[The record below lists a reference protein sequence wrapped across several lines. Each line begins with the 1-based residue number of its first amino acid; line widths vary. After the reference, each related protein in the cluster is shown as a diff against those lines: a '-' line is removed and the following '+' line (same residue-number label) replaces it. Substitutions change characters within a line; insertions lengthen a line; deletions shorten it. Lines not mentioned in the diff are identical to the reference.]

1 MAVQTAT
8 NPETNEK
15 VILVDGA
22 WLPVSQTATNPDTG
36 ARAYL
41 ANGNWVVDDTAPTV
55 EPEETSLL
63 GYGLETGK
71 ALLGGAAGLL
81 ESAATGASFILPEEA
96 EQAARARIAEIG
108 GGVQEALATDEAY
121 EGTYT
126 DLVRGVGSTLPFL
139 AAGALSAPALLGRG
153 AYALGTGLGVGAG
166 AGEAAQ
172 RAVAAGATE
181 EEISKAAG
189 LGIIPGAFEMY
200 GPGRIAERFRTVLG
214 PKADE
219 VAKELSGN
227 ILRKISQ
234 AAERAPLGRVGKAA
248 IDEGVQEALSEVGQ
262 NLIQRGVYDP
272 ERGVFTDTGESFGLG
287 AGVGGLLQGLTEA
300 ILPGRQRAAARK
312 AKEEKAAEEA
322 VMADTLEGETRD
334 MFPEERAA
342 AEQTFQGPEPEQLMD
357 VEDLAGVTAE
367 DPIEVEI
374 REQAET
380 TVRDRYRDA
389 PLSPDAFDAAVE
401 AEADIIRNRATA
413 ASTPPT
419 PETDLIAD
427 LEETQQV
434 EALLDEDAYAAI
446 EAEEEA
452 AKAKSIEEDAELER
466 MLKEEDAE
474 RKAKDK
480 AETKEIE
487 ALIAAEPTPEQR
499 NVVLNSVMENDTV
512 LTLEEGARLFK
523 ETLDSQGFTNTKPS
537 RTEIQSIFG
546 AAKVR
551 REGAEG
557 VAPIEAFIKEK
568 SPKPITPTSTEFF
581 DSLNIAPSAPI
592 RKRKALQNQDIKSDE
607 VRAALTTLSNNP
619 KVSKNTR
626 ETIKTYLETGVTP
639 TPTPPPAV
647 DTTTETVTTP
657 VAPITFANTP
667 QPIAATV
674 ALPDTDEQKLV
685 KQKAIPVPTRGK
697 YEPKP
702 AMSYY
707 MQNATDSDQALRI
720 IAFEGEVDPTLETT
734 SPKDVSVQEKKR
746 ADAAAQWVKSNL
758 SPTSKAKLKEYTKFY
773 KSELARLTAKGDVFL
788 ERMNAQQALAREGDK
803 TSAEYTEA
811 ETSQNEEPSKKQV
824 EEAFN
829 EKEAESIALNTEF
842 LSDTE
847 ASALTE
853 EVLQS
858 EYSADR
864 DYLRSNAVA
873 ASMPLVSAETN
884 NKLLDGDLKGAL
896 KQLALDN
903 PNKMVRE
910 LASNLEKAIGTTRV
924 EFVDRIQNTRGDE
937 QFAGSYTASQDLIQI
952 NINAPLSSHTI
963 LHEVAHAVTSKTL
976 DNPAHP
982 FTIQLTKLF
991 NDVKGEIPGTYGSE
1005 SLKDFVA
1012 EVYTNPDFRARLA
1025 AHKPTGSKLT
1035 AWQRFTNAIKRLFG
1049 MSTTETETVADA
1061 ALDFVDL
1068 IVADSIS
1075 TRDATV
1081 VEQKLSD
1088 GDALRAAYEMMGGG
1102 TALAKLKTLKDS
1114 KDWIL
1119 GNAQELG
1126 AKSRVTMINAMTL
1139 DNIVGLIKEK
1149 LPSAADFQNLIRKQ
1163 DGMRNELMKDFGN
1176 KLRDFKEA
1184 FKDDS
1189 AAIETYN
1196 TLVGLS
1202 TIEEADP
1209 TKPAARYKNFGYSY
1223 TDTNGNVVEK
1233 ITFPTEAQRD
1243 AAVEALDKTNILAG
1257 VRKLNP
1263 TQERITAHEEA
1274 QKLYNK
1280 LSPTQKTTYRE
1291 MRDMYK
1297 KINADILAAIDVKL
1311 DKLDIEDG
1319 VKATVKDRVFRKLL
1333 TSGVIDPYFPLN
1345 RPGEFWVEYEYKDR
1359 DGQVKYGV
1367 SSHRSEGLRRVA
1379 INALNARTD
1388 VVPESVKEK
1397 PRPDM
1402 SSQGFD
1408 VPTGFLVDLLAEL
1421 KKPVTIIEKD
1431 ANGNDVEKQ
1440 VTLPQGAIDFVDNVL
1455 IKSLPEQNLIQ
1466 GHMGREGFAGYET
1479 EAIKAFEDTYPA
1491 LINSLAN
1498 LSFDVDFALVAKKI
1512 REEAAT
1518 GANADD
1524 RLVQDVM
1531 RALVGTTAET
1541 NALPGKLASY
1551 LEFVKNPNLPNWAR
1565 ILRSSSFIYTLGF
1578 NVSSAAVNMSTLPMV
1593 VGPLLAGKFGL
1604 VNATS
1609 AMSRASTMYLQSFGD
1624 VTREGITKEGK
1635 VGDIS
1640 ELGGFSYANKEG
1652 GLLGPLITKFKELGL
1667 DTRTISS
1674 ENADYENP
1682 AAPVINKIAYV
1693 SSFIFNHSERAIRQ
1707 ITAGSAYILEME
1719 KKYGKPINE
1728 LTPEQIE
1735 AHGEKAAQIAI
1746 EFMEY
1751 ANSSALLATAP
1762 RWAQSGVGSIIYQ
1775 FKRFPAQILYVQMSM
1790 LNAIQRQARGATRTP
1805 EQIEEDRALRNA
1817 FIYMNATGAALVGA
1831 KGVPFYGFVAAIANM
1846 FLGEDEDDV
1855 NTIVAK
1861 TIGEGYY
1868 YGAVAKYFGADVTD
1882 RVALTN
1888 LLIRDKGN
1896 YRPENNIQ
1904 YGLESFGGP
1913 TIGITMRVSENFYR
1927 LFFDDD
1933 PRNDTRAVEGM
1944 LPTAISNGKKAY
1956 RYATEGYETTR
1967 GDAIVGEVTVGDAI
1981 LQTMGFA
1988 PSKFR
1993 AEQDKLARDRRVTT
2007 GIGGMRKGLLDRFA
2021 FAHNNGDEAGKK
2033 QVLEDIR
2040 AFNKKHG
2047 NVAISGDTLRQSITT
2062 RARGSA
2068 IAEQLGGNVAD
2079 RRFIREL
2086 RESRRQYT
2094 DRLYED
2100 E

>member
-1 MAVQTAT
+1 MATVERLGEALKNAHAAGDEYAAKKFADAIRKLQTA
-8 NPETNEK
+8 
-15 VILVDGA
+15 
-22 WLPVSQTATNPDTG
+22 S
-36 ARAYL
+36 
-41 ANGNWVVDDTAPTV
+41 APTPA

-81 ESAATGASFILPEEA
+81 ESAATGAAFILPEEA

-108 GGVQEALATDEAY
+108 GGVQEFLAPGEAY
-121 EGTYT
+121 EDSTYL
-126 DLVRGVGSTLPFL
+126 DLMRGVGSTVPFLAAAPFGAVGL
-139 AAGALSAPALLGRG
+139 AAGAL
-153 AYALGTGLGVGAG
+153 TGITAG

-189 LGIIPGAFEMY
+189 LGTIPGALEMF
-200 GPGRIAERFRTVLG
+200 GPARIVGRFRKVLG
-214 PKADE
+214 TNADD
-219 VAKELSGN
+219 VAEELSGS
-227 ILRKISQ
+227 IVRKISQ

-248 IDEGVQEALSEVGQ
+248 IDEGIQEAIAEVGQ

-287 AGVGGLLQGLTEA
+287 AGVGGLLQGLAEA
-300 ILPGRQRAAARK
+300 IIPGRQRAAARK
-312 AKEEKAAEEA
+312 AEEAAAAEQAAVTEGEA
-322 VMADTLEGETRD
+322 VAGEEAMAAVPVDETRD

-342 AEQTFQGPEPEQLMD
+342 AEQQFQGPEPERLLD
-357 VEDLAGVTAE
+357 VEELAGVTEEA
-367 DPIEVEI
+367 PI
-374 REQAET
+374 Q
-380 TVRDRYRDA
+380 VRPA
-389 PLSPDAFDAAVE
+389 
-401 AEADIIRNRATA
+401 
-413 ASTPPT
+413 PT

-434 EALLDEDAYAAI
+434 EEMLVEDELDAMQA
-446 EAEEEA
+446 
-452 AKAKSIEEDAELER
+452 EEDAARANLDAAVDQELSAI
-466 MLKEEDAE
+466 DIAE
-474 RKAKDK
+474 REAALRDVQQRIETRRAEETQAKRGPVLEAVLAQTSTASQVNTEKAFADAL
-480 AETKEIE
+480 AEAGIADTTPTE
-487 ALIAAEPTPEQR
+487 AERQAITQKTYELAQQRPAPEVVEPEVVADGTGTAE
-499 NVVLNSVMENDTV
+499 L
-512 LTLEEGARLFK
+512 
-523 ETLDSQGFTNTKPS
+523 
-537 RTEIQSIFG
+537 
-546 AAKVR
+546 
-551 REGAEG
+551 
-557 VAPIEAFIKEK
+557 EAFIPEAGARQAQREAA
-568 SPKPITPTSTEFF
+568 PEAAPTTLVTPEFF
-581 DSLNIAPSAPI
+581 DSLGIPKSAPI
-592 RKRKALQNQDIKSDE
+592 RRRKALQGKEVSSPEVQEALQALIK
-607 VRAALTTLSNNP
+607 NP
-619 KVSKNTR
+619 KTSNQTR
-626 ETIKTYLETGVTP
+626 ANLLNYRAFGEVVTP
-639 TPTPPPAV
+639 TAKPTPTASTAAQP
-647 DTTTETVTTP
+647 T
-657 VAPITFANTP
+657 APDAPRTFANTS

-674 ALPDTDEQKLV
+674 ALPDTDEKKLV
-685 KQKAIPVPTRGK
+685 KQKNTPLPKRNK
-697 YEPKP
+697 YTPKP

-720 IAFEGEVDPTLETT
+720 IAFEGLVDPTLETT
-734 SPKDVSVQEKKR
+734 SPKDVGVLEKKR
-746 ADAAAQWVKSNL
+746 ADAAAQWVESNL
-758 SPTSKAKLKEYTKFY
+758 SPESKNKLKEYQEFY
-773 KSELARLTAKGDVFL
+773 KRELAQLTAKGDVFL
-788 ERMNAQQALAREGDK
+788 ERMNAQQALAREEGK
-803 TSAEYTEA
+803 TSDEYIEA
-811 ETSQNEEPSKKQV
+811 ENERNQEILQEQIAEEFAARNAEAYVLSVEGLPETELDGAVVELLRGTSSD
-824 EEAFN
+824 
-829 EKEAESIALNTEF
+829 SIADIDGL
-842 LSDTE
+842 
-847 ASALTE
+847 
-853 EVLQS
+853 V
-858 EYSADR
+858 

-896 KQLALDN
+896 KQLALDS
-903 PNKMVRE
+903 PNKMVRD
-910 LASNLEKAIGTTRV
+910 LASNLEKAIGTTKI
-924 EFVDRIQNTRGDE
+924 EFVDTLENTRGD
-937 QFAGSYTASQDLIQI
+937 QFAGNYTASQDLIQI

-976 DNPAHP
+976 DNPGHP

-991 NDVKGEIPGTYGSE
+991 NDVKGKIPGTYGSE

-1012 EVYTNPDFRARLA
+1012 EVYTNPDFRATLA

-1049 MSTTETETVADA
+1049 MPTTETETVADA

-1068 IVADSIS
+1068 IVAESIS
-1075 TRDATV
+1075 TRNATV

-1126 AKSRVTMINAMTL
+1126 AKSRMTMINAMTL
-1139 DNIVGLIKEK
+1139 DNIVNLIKEK
-1149 LPSAADFQNLIRKQ
+1149 LPSAADFQNFIRKQ
-1163 DGMRNELMKDFGN
+1163 DGKRNELMKNFGN

-1189 AAIETYN
+1189 AATETYN

-1202 TIEEADP
+1202 TIEEVDP

-1223 TDTNGNVVEK
+1223 TDTNGNIVEK
-1233 ITFPTEAQRD
+1233 VTFPTEAQRD
-1243 AAVEALDKTNILAG
+1243 EAIEALDKTKILAG
-1257 VRKLNP
+1257 VRKLNT
-1263 TQERITAHEEA
+1263 TQERITAYEEA
-1274 QKLYNK
+1274 QRLYNK
-1280 LSPTQKTTYRE
+1280 LSPTQKTAYRD

-1297 KINADILAAIDVKL
+1297 QINADILAAIDDKL
-1311 DKLDIEDG
+1311 DKLEIEAG

-1345 RPGEFWVEYEYKDR
+1345 RPGEFWVEYVYKDR
-1359 DGQVKYGV
+1359 DGQVRYGV
-1367 SSHRSEGLRRVA
+1367 SSHPTEGRRKVA

-1388 VVPESVKEK
+1388 IVTGSVKAK

-1402 SSQGFD
+1402 SSQGFA

-1421 KKPVTIIEKD
+1421 KKPVTIVEKD

-1440 VTLPQGAIDFVDNVL
+1440 VTLPQGAIDFVDDVL

-1479 EAIKAFEDTYPA
+1479 QAIKAFEDTYPT
-1491 LINSLAN
+1491 LVNSLAN
-1498 LSFDVDFALVAKKI
+1498 LSFDADFALVANKI
-1512 REEAAT
+1512 REEAAA

-1531 RALVGTTAET
+1531 KALIGTPAET
-1541 NALPGKLASY
+1541 NALPGKLSSY

-1565 ILRSSSFIYTLGF
+1565 RLRSSSFIYTLGF

-1624 VTREGITKEGK
+1624 VTREGITKEGEI
-1635 VGDIS
+1635 GEIS

-1652 GLLGPLITKFKELGL
+1652 GLLGPLVKKLKELGL
-1667 DTRTISS
+1667 DTRTITS

-1682 AAPVINKIAYV
+1682 TAPLLNKIAYV

-1719 KKYGKPINE
+1719 KKYGKPIDK
-1728 LTPEQIE
+1728 LTEAQIE

-1746 EFMEY
+1746 EFMDY

-1762 RWAQSGVGSIIYQ
+1762 RWAQSGIGSIIYQ
-1775 FKRFPAQILYVQMSM
+1775 FKRFPAQILYIQMDM
-1790 LNAIQRQARGATRTP
+1790 LNAIQKQARGKTRTP

-1831 KGVPFYGFVAAIANM
+1831 KGVPFYGLVAAIANM

-1861 TIGEGYY
+1861 TLGEGAF
-1868 YGAVAKYFGADVTD
+1868 YGGVAKYFGTDVTD

-1896 YRPENNIQ
+1896 YRPENTIQ

-1913 TIGITMRVSENFYR
+1913 TIGIGIR
-1927 LFFDDD
+1927 LGTNIARYFDDD
-1933 PRNDTRAVEGM
+1933 PRNDTRAIEGM

-2007 GIGGMRKGLLDRFA
+2007 GVDGMRKGLLDRFA

-2033 QVLEDIR
+2033 KVIEDIR
-2040 AFNKKHG
+2040 EFNQKHG
-2047 NVAISGDTLRQSITT
+2047 NVAISGDTLRQSIKT

-2079 RRFIREL
+2079 RRFIRAL
-2086 RESRRQYT
+2086 IESRQQYT

-2100 E
+2100 K

>member
-1 MAVQTAT
+1 MQNT
-8 NPETNEK
+8 
-15 VILVDGA
+15 
-22 WLPVSQTATNPDTG
+22 SDTG
-36 ARAYL
+36 TL
-41 ANGNWVVDDTAPTV
+41 FNNN
-55 EPEETSLL
+55 
-63 GYGLETGK
+63 ETG
-71 ALLGGAAGLL
+71 APILL
-81 ESAATGASFILPEEA
+81 ESLP
-96 EQAARARIAEIG
+96 
-108 GGVQEALATDEAY
+108 
-121 EGTYT
+121 
-126 DLVRGVGSTLPFL
+126 
-139 AAGALSAPALLGRG
+139 
-153 AYALGTGLGVGAG
+153 
-166 AGEAAQ
+166 
-172 RAVAAGATE
+172 
-181 EEISKAAG
+181 
-189 LGIIPGAFEMY
+189 
-200 GPGRIAERFRTVLG
+200 
-214 PKADE
+214 
-219 VAKELSGN
+219 
-227 ILRKISQ
+227 
-234 AAERAPLGRVGKAA
+234 
-248 IDEGVQEALSEVGQ
+248 
-262 NLIQRGVYDP
+262 
-272 ERGVFTDTGESFGLG
+272 
-287 AGVGGLLQGLTEA
+287 
-300 ILPGRQRAAARK
+300 
-312 AKEEKAAEEA
+312 
-322 VMADTLEGETRD
+322 
-334 MFPEERAA
+334 
-342 AEQTFQGPEPEQLMD
+342 
-357 VEDLAGVTAE
+357 
-367 DPIEVEI
+367 
-374 REQAET
+374 
-380 TVRDRYRDA
+380 
-389 PLSPDAFDAAVE
+389 
-401 AEADIIRNRATA
+401 
-413 ASTPPT
+413 
-419 PETDLIAD
+419 
-427 LEETQQV
+427 
-434 EALLDEDAYAAI
+434 
-446 EAEEEA
+446 
-452 AKAKSIEEDAELER
+452 
-466 MLKEEDAE
+466 
-474 RKAKDK
+474 
-480 AETKEIE
+480 
-487 ALIAAEPTPEQR
+487 
-499 NVVLNSVMENDTV
+499 
-512 LTLEEGARLFK
+512 
-523 ETLDSQGFTNTKPS
+523 
-537 RTEIQSIFG
+537 
-546 AAKVR
+546 
-551 REGAEG
+551 
-557 VAPIEAFIKEK
+557 
-568 SPKPITPTSTEFF
+568 
-581 DSLNIAPSAPI
+581 
-592 RKRKALQNQDIKSDE
+592 
-607 VRAALTTLSNNP
+607 
-619 KVSKNTR
+619 
-626 ETIKTYLETGVTP
+626 
-639 TPTPPPAV
+639 
-647 DTTTETVTTP
+647 
-657 VAPITFANTP
+657 
-667 QPIAATV
+667 
-674 ALPDTDEQKLV
+674 
-685 KQKAIPVPTRGK
+685 
-697 YEPKP
+697 
-702 AMSYY
+702 
-707 MQNATDSDQALRI
+707 DQALRA
-720 IAFEGEVDPTLETT
+720 IAFEGVEPVGLQKA
-734 SPKDVSVQEKKR
+734 SPKDVAKKEIRR
-746 ADAAAQWVKSNL
+746 AEAATTWVRNNL
-758 SPTSKAKLKEYTKFY
+758 SPEANTRLDEYKAFYERAENRGEGFVEKLTGEQD
-773 KSELARLTAKGDVFL
+773 ARDKL
-788 ERMNAQQALAREGDK
+788 E
-803 TSAEYTEA
+803 AEYVA
-811 ETSQNEEPSKKQV
+811 EDNKQ
-824 EEAFN
+824 
-829 EKEAESIALNTEF
+829 
-842 LSDTE
+842 DD
-847 ASALTE
+847 ALTQK
-853 EVLQS
+853 VLQ
-858 EYSADR
+858 EMDVYGANVDDIAGVI
-864 DYLRSNAVA
+864 DYLRSDAVA

-910 LASNLEKAIGTTRV
+910 LASNLEKAIGTTKV
-924 EFVDRIQNTRGDE
+924 EFVETLETPRGD

-952 NINAPLSSHTI
+952 DINAPLSSHTI
-963 LHEVAHAVTSKTL
+963 LHEVAHAVTAKTL
-976 DNPAHP
+976 DNPGHP

-1012 EVYTNPDFRARLA
+1012 EVYTNPDFRATLA

-1049 MSTTETETVADA
+1049 MPTTETGTVADA

-1068 IVADSIS
+1068 IVAASIS

-1102 TALAKLKTLKDS
+1102 TALAKLKTLTDS

-1119 GNAQELG
+1119 GNAQELS
-1126 AKSRVTMINAMTL
+1126 AKSRMTMLNAMTL
-1139 DNIVGLIKEK
+1139 DNIIGLIKEK
-1149 LPSAADFQNLIRKQ
+1149 LPSAADFQNLIREQ
-1163 DGMRNELMKDFGN
+1163 DGKRNELMKNFGN

-1189 AAIETYN
+1189 VAIETYN

-1202 TIEEADP
+1202 TIEEVDP

-1223 TDTNGNVVEK
+1223 TDTNGNVIERV
-1233 ITFPTEAQRD
+1233 TFSTEAQRD
-1243 AAVEALDKTNILAG
+1243 EAVEALDKTKILAG
-1257 VRKLNP
+1257 VRKLNT
-1263 TQERITAHEEA
+1263 TQERITAYEEA
-1274 QKLYNK
+1274 QRLYNK
-1280 LSPTQKTTYRE
+1280 LSPTQKTAYRE

-1297 KINADILAAIDVKL
+1297 QINADILAAIDDKL
-1311 DKLDIEDG
+1311 DKLDIEAG

-1333 TSGVIDPYFPLN
+1333 TSGVIDPFFPLN
-1345 RPGEFWVEYEYKDR
+1345 RSGEFWVEYEYKDR

-1367 SSHRSEGLRRVA
+1367 SSHPSKGLREVA

-1388 VVPESVKEK
+1388 IVTGSVKAK

-1421 KKPVTIIEKD
+1421 KKPVTLVEKD

-1440 VTLPQGAIDFVDNVL
+1440 VTLPQGAIDFVDDVL

-1479 EAIKAFEDTYPA
+1479 QAIKAFEDTYPR

-1498 LSFDVDFALVAKKI
+1498 LSFDADFALVAKQI
-1512 REEAAT
+1512 REEAAA

-1524 RLVQDVM
+1524 RLVQDAM
-1531 RALVGTTAET
+1531 KALVGTSAET
-1541 NALPGKLASY
+1541 NALPGKLPSY

-1565 ILRSSSFIYTLGF
+1565 RLRSSSFIYTLGF

-1624 VTREGITKEGK
+1624 VTREGITKEGE

-1652 GLLGPLITKFKELGL
+1652 GLLGPLVAKFKELGL

-1682 AAPVINKIAYV
+1682 AAPLLNKIAYV

-1728 LTPEQIE
+1728 LTETQIE

-1775 FKRFPAQILYVQMSM
+1775 FKRFPAQILYIQMSM

-1868 YGAVAKYFGADVTD
+1868 YGAVAKYFGTDVTD
-1882 RVALTN
+1882 RIALTN

-1896 YRPENNIQ
+1896 YRPENTTEYVI
-1904 YGLESFGGP
+1904 ESFGGP
-1913 TIGITMRVSENFYR
+1913 TVGITMRVSEGAYR
-1927 LFFDDD
+1927 RFFDDD
-1933 PRNDTRAVEGM
+1933 PRNDTRAVESM

-2021 FAHNNGDEAGKK
+2021 FAHNNGDEAGKE
-2033 QVLEDIR
+2033 QVIEEIR
-2040 AFNKKHG
+2040 EFNQKHG
-2047 NVAISGDTLRQSITT
+2047 NVAISGDNIRQSIKT

-2079 RRFIREL
+2079 RRFIRAL
-2086 RESRRQYT
+2086 RESRQQYR
-2094 DRLYED
+2094 DRLYEED
-2100 E
+2100 

>member
-1 MAVQTAT
+1 
-8 NPETNEK
+8 
-15 VILVDGA
+15 
-22 WLPVSQTATNPDTG
+22 
-36 ARAYL
+36 
-41 ANGNWVVDDTAPTV
+41 
-55 EPEETSLL
+55 
-63 GYGLETGK
+63 
-71 ALLGGAAGLL
+71 
-81 ESAATGASFILPEEA
+81 
-96 EQAARARIAEIG
+96 
-108 GGVQEALATDEAY
+108 
-121 EGTYT
+121 
-126 DLVRGVGSTLPFL
+126 
-139 AAGALSAPALLGRG
+139 
-153 AYALGTGLGVGAG
+153 
-166 AGEAAQ
+166 
-172 RAVAAGATE
+172 
-181 EEISKAAG
+181 
-189 LGIIPGAFEMY
+189 
-200 GPGRIAERFRTVLG
+200 
-214 PKADE
+214 
-219 VAKELSGN
+219 
-227 ILRKISQ
+227 
-234 AAERAPLGRVGKAA
+234 
-248 IDEGVQEALSEVGQ
+248 
-262 NLIQRGVYDP
+262 
-272 ERGVFTDTGESFGLG
+272 
-287 AGVGGLLQGLTEA
+287 
-300 ILPGRQRAAARK
+300 
-312 AKEEKAAEEA
+312 
-322 VMADTLEGETRD
+322 
-334 MFPEERAA
+334 
-342 AEQTFQGPEPEQLMD
+342 
-357 VEDLAGVTAE
+357 
-367 DPIEVEI
+367 
-374 REQAET
+374 
-380 TVRDRYRDA
+380 
-389 PLSPDAFDAAVE
+389 
-401 AEADIIRNRATA
+401 
-413 ASTPPT
+413 
-419 PETDLIAD
+419 
-427 LEETQQV
+427 
-434 EALLDEDAYAAI
+434 
-446 EAEEEA
+446 
-452 AKAKSIEEDAELER
+452 
-466 MLKEEDAE
+466 
-474 RKAKDK
+474 
-480 AETKEIE
+480 
-487 ALIAAEPTPEQR
+487 
-499 NVVLNSVMENDTV
+499 
-512 LTLEEGARLFK
+512 
-523 ETLDSQGFTNTKPS
+523 
-537 RTEIQSIFG
+537 
-546 AAKVR
+546 
-551 REGAEG
+551 
-557 VAPIEAFIKEK
+557 
-568 SPKPITPTSTEFF
+568 
-581 DSLNIAPSAPI
+581 
-592 RKRKALQNQDIKSDE
+592 
-607 VRAALTTLSNNP
+607 
-619 KVSKNTR
+619 
-626 ETIKTYLETGVTP
+626 
-639 TPTPPPAV
+639 
-647 DTTTETVTTP
+647 
-657 VAPITFANTP
+657 
-667 QPIAATV
+667 
-674 ALPDTDEQKLV
+674 
-685 KQKAIPVPTRGK
+685 
-697 YEPKP
+697 
-702 AMSYY
+702 
-707 MQNATDSDQALRI
+707 
-720 IAFEGEVDPTLETT
+720 
-734 SPKDVSVQEKKR
+734 
-746 ADAAAQWVKSNL
+746 
-758 SPTSKAKLKEYTKFY
+758 
-773 KSELARLTAKGDVFL
+773 
-788 ERMNAQQALAREGDK
+788 
-803 TSAEYTEA
+803 
-811 ETSQNEEPSKKQV
+811 
-824 EEAFN
+824 
-829 EKEAESIALNTEF
+829 
-842 LSDTE
+842 
-847 ASALTE
+847 
-853 EVLQS
+853 
-858 EYSADR
+858 
-864 DYLRSNAVA
+864 VA

-910 LASNLEKAIGTTRV
+910 LASNLEKAIGTTKV
-924 EFVDRIQNTRGDE
+924 EFVETLETPRGD

-952 NINAPLSSHTI
+952 DINAPLSSHTI
-963 LHEVAHAVTSKTL
+963 LHEVAHAVTAKTL
-976 DNPAHP
+976 DNPGHP

-1012 EVYTNPDFRARLA
+1012 EVYTNPDFRAILA

-1049 MSTTETETVADA
+1049 MPTTETGTVADA

-1068 IVADSIS
+1068 IVAESIS

-1102 TALAKLKTLKDS
+1102 TALAKRKTLTDS

-1119 GNAQELG
+1119 GNAQELS
-1126 AKSRVTMINAMTL
+1126 AKSRMTMLNAMTL
-1139 DNIVGLIKEK
+1139 DNIIGLIKEK
-1149 LPSAADFQNLIRKQ
+1149 LPSAADFQNLIREQ
-1163 DGMRNELMKDFGN
+1163 DGKRNELMKNFGN

-1189 AAIETYN
+1189 VAIETYN

-1202 TIEEADP
+1202 TIEEVDP

-1223 TDTNGNVVEK
+1223 TDTNGNVIERV
-1233 ITFPTEAQRD
+1233 TFSTEAQRD
-1243 AAVEALDKTNILAG
+1243 EAVEALDKTKILAG
-1257 VRKLNP
+1257 VRKLNT
-1263 TQERITAHEEA
+1263 TQERITAYEEA
-1274 QKLYNK
+1274 QRLYNK
-1280 LSPTQKTTYRE
+1280 LSPTQKTAYRD

-1297 KINADILAAIDVKL
+1297 QINADILAAIDDKL
-1311 DKLDIEDG
+1311 DKLDIEAG

-1345 RPGEFWVEYEYKDR
+1345 RSGEFWVEYEYKDR

-1367 SSHRSEGLRRVA
+1367 SSHPSKGLREVA

-1388 VVPESVKEK
+1388 IVTGSVKAK

-1402 SSQGFD
+1402 SSQGFN

-1421 KKPVTIIEKD
+1421 KKPVTLVEKD

-1440 VTLPQGAIDFVDNVL
+1440 VTLPQGAIDFVDDVL

-1479 EAIKAFEDTYPA
+1479 QAIKAFEDTYPR

-1498 LSFDVDFALVAKKI
+1498 LSFDADFALVAKQI
-1512 REEAAT
+1512 REEAAA

-1524 RLVQDVM
+1524 RLVQDAM
-1531 RALVGTTAET
+1531 KALVGTSAET
-1541 NALPGKLASY
+1541 NALPGKLSSY

-1624 VTREGITKEGK
+1624 VTREGITKEGEI
-1635 VGDIS
+1635 GDIS

-1652 GLLGPLITKFKELGL
+1652 GMLGPLVAKLKELGL

-1719 KKYGKPINE
+1719 KKYGKPIAK

-1775 FKRFPAQILYVQMSM
+1775 FKRFPAQILYIQMSM

-1868 YGAVAKYFGADVTD
+1868 YGAVAKYFGTDVTD
-1882 RVALTN
+1882 RIALTN

-1896 YRPENNIQ
+1896 YRPENTTEYVI
-1904 YGLESFGGP
+1904 ESFGGP
-1913 TIGITMRVSENFYR
+1913 TVGITMRVSEGAYR
-1927 LFFDDD
+1927 RFFDDD
-1933 PRNDTRAVEGM
+1933 PRNDTRAVESM

-2021 FAHNNGDEAGKK
+2021 FAHNNGDEAGKE
-2033 QVLEDIR
+2033 QVIEDIR
-2040 AFNKKHG
+2040 EFNQKHG
-2047 NVAISGDTLRQSITT
+2047 NVAISGDNIRQSIKT

-2079 RRFIREL
+2079 RRFIRAL
-2086 RESRRQYT
+2086 RESRQQYR
-2094 DRLYED
+2094 DRLYEED
-2100 E
+2100 

>member
-1 MAVQTAT
+1 MPVVKAPDGRLVRFPDDMPREEIKGIISAKFPDAYPTA
-8 NPETNEK
+8 
-15 VILVDGA
+15 A
-22 WLPVSQTATNPDTG
+22 
-36 ARAYL
+36 
-41 ANGNWVVDDTAPTV
+41 

-81 ESAATGASFILPEEA
+81 ESAATGASFVLPEEA

-108 GGVQEALATDEAY
+108 GGVQDFLATDEAY

-126 DLVRGVGSTLPFL
+126 DLIKGVGSTLPFL
-139 AAGALSAPALLGRG
+139 AAAPFGAVGLAAGAL
-153 AYALGTGLGVGAG
+153 TGITAG

-172 RAVAAGATE
+172 RATAAGATE

-189 LGIIPGAFEMY
+189 LGTIPGAFEIF
-200 GPGRIAERFRTVLG
+200 GPARIVGRFRKVLG
-214 PKADE
+214 KNADE
-219 VAKELSGN
+219 VAEELSGN
-227 ILRKISQ
+227 IIRKISQ
-234 AAERAPLGRVGKAA
+234 ATERAPLGRVGKAA
-248 IDEGVQEALSEVGQ
+248 IDEGIQEAISEVGQ

-272 ERGVFTDTGESFGLG
+272 ERGVFTDTGESFGMG
-287 AGVGGLLQGLTEA
+287 AGVGGLLQGIAEA
-300 ILPGRQRAAARK
+300 LLPGQQRRAARK
-312 AKEEKAAEEA
+312 AQEAVTAEEA
-322 VMADTLEGETRD
+322 AAAETAMAEVPVDETRD
-334 MFPEERAA
+334 MFPDVPER
-342 AEQTFQGPEPEQLMD
+342 EGPEPERLLD
-357 VEDLAGVTAE
+357 VEELAGVTKE
-367 DPIEVEI
+367 DPIQVEA
-374 REQAET
+374 EAAVQA
-380 TVRDRYRDA
+380 RYSEA
-389 PLSPDAFDAAVE
+389 PLSPDAFAAAVANE
-401 AEADIIRNRATA
+401 VDIIRSRE
-413 ASTPPT
+413 TPSEPT
-419 PETDLIAD
+419 PETDLIEDAEETAQIEALVDEDEYAD
-427 LEETQQV
+427 IQAEEDAAKASLDAAVTQELDAIEVDEREKALRDVQQRIETRRAEETQAKRGPVLEAVLAQTDTASQV
-434 EALLDEDAYAAI
+434 NTERAFSNALAEAGIADTTPT
-446 EAEEEA
+446 EAERQA
-452 AKAKSIEEDAELER
+452 ITQKTYELTQQRPEPEVVEPEVIADGTSVSE
-466 MLKEEDAE
+466 L
-474 RKAKDK
+474 
-480 AETKEIE
+480 E
-487 ALIAAEPTPEQR
+487 ALIPEAEATTTTEAAPT
-499 NVVLNSVMENDTV
+499 
-512 LTLEEGARLFK
+512 
-523 ETLDSQGFTNTKPS
+523 
-537 RTEIQSIFG
+537 
-546 AAKVR
+546 
-551 REGAEG
+551 
-557 VAPIEAFIKEK
+557 
-568 SPKPITPTSTEFF
+568 TPVTPEFF
-581 DSLNIAPSAPI
+581 DQLGIPKSAPI
-592 RKRKALQNQDIKSDE
+592 RRRKGLQGKEVSSPEVQEALQALIK
-607 VRAALTTLSNNP
+607 NP
-619 KVSKNTR
+619 KTSYRTR
-626 ETIKTYLETGVTP
+626 ANLLNYRAFGEVVPP
-639 TPTPPPAV
+639 TAKPTTARYRTAAQPPA
-647 DTTTETVTTP
+647 P
-657 VAPITFANTP
+657 
-667 QPIAATV
+667 TV
-674 ALPDTDEQKLV
+674 ALPITDEEKLANR
-685 KQKAIPVPTRGK
+685 KGKALPTRGVF
-697 YEPKP
+697 KP
-702 AMSYY
+702 ESAISYY
-707 MQNATDSDQALRI
+707 MQNTSDTGTLFDNNETGAPILLESLPDQALRA
-720 IAFEGEVDPTLETT
+720 IAFEGVEPVGLQKA
-734 SPKDVSVQEKKR
+734 SPKDVAKKEIRR
-746 ADAAAQWVKSNL
+746 AEAATTWVRNNL
-758 SPTSKAKLKEYTKFY
+758 SPEANTRLDEYKAFYERAENRGEGFVEKLTGEQD
-773 KSELARLTAKGDVFL
+773 ARDKL
-788 ERMNAQQALAREGDK
+788 E
-803 TSAEYTEA
+803 AEYVA
-811 ETSQNEEPSKKQV
+811 EDNKQ
-824 EEAFN
+824 
-829 EKEAESIALNTEF
+829 
-842 LSDTE
+842 DD
-847 ASALTE
+847 ALTQK
-853 EVLQS
+853 VLQ
-858 EYSADR
+858 EMDVYGANVDDIAGVI
-864 DYLRSNAVA
+864 DYLRSDAVA

-910 LASNLEKAIGTTRV
+910 LASNLEKAIGTTKV
-924 EFVDRIQNTRGDE
+924 EFVETLETPRGD

-952 NINAPLSSHTI
+952 DINAPLSSHTI
-963 LHEVAHAVTSKTL
+963 LHEVAHAVTAKTL
-976 DNPAHP
+976 DNPGHP

-1012 EVYTNPDFRARLA
+1012 EVYTNPDFRAILA

-1049 MSTTETETVADA
+1049 MPTTETETVADA
-1061 ALDFVDL
+1061 ALDFINL
-1068 IVADSIS
+1068 IVAASIS

-1119 GNAQELG
+1119 GNAQELS
-1126 AKSRVTMINAMTL
+1126 AKSRMTMLNAMTL

-1163 DGMRNELMKDFGN
+1163 DGKRNELMKNFGN

-1189 AAIETYN
+1189 VAIETYN

-1202 TIEEADP
+1202 TIEEVDP

-1223 TDTNGNVVEK
+1223 TDTNGNVIERV
-1233 ITFPTEAQRD
+1233 TFSTEAQRD
-1243 AAVEALDKTNILAG
+1243 EAVEALDKTKILAG
-1257 VRKLNP
+1257 VRKLNT
-1263 TQERITAHEEA
+1263 TQERITAYEEA
-1274 QKLYNK
+1274 QRLYNK
-1280 LSPTQKTTYRE
+1280 LSPTQKTAYRE

-1297 KINADILAAIDVKL
+1297 QINADILAAIDDKL
-1311 DKLDIEDG
+1311 DKLDIEAG

-1333 TSGVIDPYFPLN
+1333 TSGVIDPFFPLN
-1345 RPGEFWVEYEYKDR
+1345 RSGEFWVEYEYKDR

-1367 SSHRSEGLRRVA
+1367 SSHPSKGLREVA

-1388 VVPESVKEK
+1388 IVTGSVKAK

-1421 KKPVTIIEKD
+1421 KKPVTLVEKD

-1440 VTLPQGAIDFVDNVL
+1440 VTLPQGAIDFVDDVL

-1479 EAIKAFEDTYPA
+1479 QAIKAFEDTYPR

-1498 LSFDVDFALVAKKI
+1498 LSFDADFALVAKQI
-1512 REEAAT
+1512 REEAAA

-1524 RLVQDVM
+1524 RLVQDAM
-1531 RALVGTTAET
+1531 KALVGTSAET
-1541 NALPGKLASY
+1541 NALPGKLSSY

-1624 VTREGITKEGK
+1624 VTREGITKEGEI
-1635 VGDIS
+1635 GDIS

-1652 GLLGPLITKFKELGL
+1652 GMLGPLVAKLKELGL

-1719 KKYGKPINE
+1719 KKYGKPIAK

-1775 FKRFPAQILYVQMSM
+1775 FKRFPAQILYIQMSM

-1868 YGAVAKYFGADVTD
+1868 YGAVAKYFGTDVTD
-1882 RVALTN
+1882 RIALTN

-1896 YRPENNIQ
+1896 YRPENTTEYVI
-1904 YGLESFGGP
+1904 ESFGGP
-1913 TIGITMRVSENFYR
+1913 TVGITMRVSEGAYR
-1927 LFFDDD
+1927 RFFDDD
-1933 PRNDTRAVEGM
+1933 PRNDTRAVESM

-2021 FAHNNGDEAGKK
+2021 FAHNNGDEAGKE
-2033 QVLEDIR
+2033 QVIEDIR
-2040 AFNKKHG
+2040 EFNQKHG
-2047 NVAISGDTLRQSITT
+2047 NVAISGDNIRQSIKT

-2079 RRFIREL
+2079 RRFIRAL
-2086 RESRRQYT
+2086 RESRQQYR
-2094 DRLYED
+2094 DRLYEED
-2100 E
+2100 

>member
-1 MAVQTAT
+1 MPVVKAPDGRLVRFPDDMPREEIKGIISAKFPDAYPTA
-8 NPETNEK
+8 
-15 VILVDGA
+15 A
-22 WLPVSQTATNPDTG
+22 
-36 ARAYL
+36 
-41 ANGNWVVDDTAPTV
+41 

-81 ESAATGASFILPEEA
+81 ESAATGASFVLPEEA

-108 GGVQEALATDEAY
+108 GGVQDFLATDEAY

-126 DLVRGVGSTLPFL
+126 DLIKGVGSTLPFL
-139 AAGALSAPALLGRG
+139 AAAPFGAVGLAAGAL
-153 AYALGTGLGVGAG
+153 TGITAG

-172 RAVAAGATE
+172 RATAAGATE

-189 LGIIPGAFEMY
+189 LGTIPGAFEIF
-200 GPGRIAERFRTVLG
+200 GPARIVGRFRKVLG
-214 PKADE
+214 KNADE
-219 VAKELSGN
+219 VAEELSGN
-227 ILRKISQ
+227 IIRKISQ
-234 AAERAPLGRVGKAA
+234 ATERAPLGRVGKAA
-248 IDEGVQEALSEVGQ
+248 IDEGIQEAISEVGQ

-272 ERGVFTDTGESFGLG
+272 ERGVFTDTGESFGMG
-287 AGVGGLLQGLTEA
+287 AGVGGLLQGIAEA
-300 ILPGRQRAAARK
+300 LLPGQQRRAARK
-312 AKEEKAAEEA
+312 AQEAVTAEEA
-322 VMADTLEGETRD
+322 AAAETAMAEVPVDETRD
-334 MFPEERAA
+334 MFPDVPER
-342 AEQTFQGPEPEQLMD
+342 EGPEPERLLD
-357 VEDLAGVTAE
+357 VEELAGVTEE
-367 DPIEVEI
+367 DPIQVEA
-374 REQAET
+374 EAAVQA
-380 TVRDRYRDA
+380 RYSEA
-389 PLSPDAFDAAVE
+389 PLSPDAFAAAVANE
-401 AEADIIRNRATA
+401 VDIIRSRE
-413 ASTPPT
+413 TPSEPT
-419 PETDLIAD
+419 PETDLIEDAEETAQIEALVDEDEYAD
-427 LEETQQV
+427 IQAEEDAAKASLDAAVTQELGAIEVDEREKALRDVQQRIETRRAEETQAKRGPVLEAVLAQTDTASQV
-434 EALLDEDAYAAI
+434 NTERAFSNALAEAGIADTTPT
-446 EAEEEA
+446 EAERQA
-452 AKAKSIEEDAELER
+452 ITQKTYELTQQRPEPEVVEPEVIADGTSVSE
-466 MLKEEDAE
+466 L
-474 RKAKDK
+474 
-480 AETKEIE
+480 E
-487 ALIAAEPTPEQR
+487 ALIPEAEATTTTEAAPT
-499 NVVLNSVMENDTV
+499 
-512 LTLEEGARLFK
+512 
-523 ETLDSQGFTNTKPS
+523 
-537 RTEIQSIFG
+537 
-546 AAKVR
+546 
-551 REGAEG
+551 
-557 VAPIEAFIKEK
+557 
-568 SPKPITPTSTEFF
+568 TPVTPEFF
-581 DSLNIAPSAPI
+581 DQLGIPKSAPI
-592 RKRKALQNQDIKSDE
+592 RRRKGLQGKEVSSPEVQEALQALIK
-607 VRAALTTLSNNP
+607 NP
-619 KVSKNTR
+619 KTSYRTR
-626 ETIKTYLETGVTP
+626 ANLLNYRAFGEVVPP
-639 TPTPPPAV
+639 TAKPTTARTTARTAAQPPA
-647 DTTTETVTTP
+647 P
-657 VAPITFANTP
+657 
-667 QPIAATV
+667 TV
-674 ALPDTDEQKLV
+674 ALPITDEEKLANR
-685 KQKAIPVPTRGK
+685 KGKALPTRGVF
-697 YEPKP
+697 KP
-702 AMSYY
+702 ESAISYY
-707 MQNATDSDQALRI
+707 MQNTSDTGTLFDNNETGAPILLESLPDQALRA
-720 IAFEGEVDPTLETT
+720 IAFEGVEPVGLQKA
-734 SPKDVSVQEKKR
+734 SPKDVAKKEIRR
-746 ADAAAQWVKSNL
+746 AEAATTWVRNNL
-758 SPTSKAKLKEYTKFY
+758 SPEANTRLDEYKAFYERAENRGEGFVEKLTGEQD
-773 KSELARLTAKGDVFL
+773 ARDKL
-788 ERMNAQQALAREGDK
+788 E
-803 TSAEYTEA
+803 AEYVA
-811 ETSQNEEPSKKQV
+811 EDNKQ
-824 EEAFN
+824 
-829 EKEAESIALNTEF
+829 
-842 LSDTE
+842 DD
-847 ASALTE
+847 ALTQK
-853 EVLQS
+853 VLQ
-858 EYSADR
+858 EMDVYGANVDDIAGVI
-864 DYLRSNAVA
+864 DYLRSDAVA

-910 LASNLEKAIGTTRV
+910 LASNLEKAIGTTKV
-924 EFVDRIQNTRGDE
+924 EFVETLETPRGD

-952 NINAPLSSHTI
+952 DINAPLSSHTI
-963 LHEVAHAVTSKTL
+963 LHEVAHAVTAKTL
-976 DNPAHP
+976 DNPGHP

-1012 EVYTNPDFRARLA
+1012 EVYTNPDFRATLA

-1049 MSTTETETVADA
+1049 MPTTETETVADA
-1061 ALDFVDL
+1061 ALDFINL
-1068 IVADSIS
+1068 IVAASIS

-1119 GNAQELG
+1119 GNAQELS
-1126 AKSRVTMINAMTL
+1126 AKSRMTMLNAMTL

-1163 DGMRNELMKDFGN
+1163 DGKRNELMKNFGN

-1189 AAIETYN
+1189 VAIETYN

-1202 TIEEADP
+1202 TIEEVDP

-1223 TDTNGNVVEK
+1223 TDTNGNVIERV
-1233 ITFPTEAQRD
+1233 TFSTEAQRD
-1243 AAVEALDKTNILAG
+1243 EAVEALDKTKILAG
-1257 VRKLNP
+1257 VRKLNT
-1263 TQERITAHEEA
+1263 TQERITAYEEA
-1274 QKLYNK
+1274 QRLYNK
-1280 LSPTQKTTYRE
+1280 LSPTQKTAYRE

-1297 KINADILAAIDVKL
+1297 QINADILAAIDDKL
-1311 DKLDIEDG
+1311 DKLDIEAG

-1333 TSGVIDPYFPLN
+1333 TSGVIDPFFPLN
-1345 RPGEFWVEYEYKDR
+1345 RSGEFWVEYEYKDR

-1367 SSHRSEGLRRVA
+1367 SSHPSKGLREVA

-1388 VVPESVKEK
+1388 IVTGSVKAK

-1421 KKPVTIIEKD
+1421 KKPVTLVEKD

-1440 VTLPQGAIDFVDNVL
+1440 VTLPQGAIDFVDDVL

-1479 EAIKAFEDTYPA
+1479 QAIKAFEDTYPR

-1498 LSFDVDFALVAKKI
+1498 LSFDADFALVAKQI
-1512 REEAAT
+1512 REEAAA

-1524 RLVQDVM
+1524 RLVQDAM
-1531 RALVGTTAET
+1531 KALVGTSAET
-1541 NALPGKLASY
+1541 NALPGKLSSY

-1624 VTREGITKEGK
+1624 VTREGITKEGEI
-1635 VGDIS
+1635 GDIS

-1652 GLLGPLITKFKELGL
+1652 GMLGPLVAKLKELGL

-1719 KKYGKPINE
+1719 KKYGKPIAK

-1775 FKRFPAQILYVQMSM
+1775 FKRFPAQILYIQMSM

-1868 YGAVAKYFGADVTD
+1868 YGAVAKYFGTDVTD
-1882 RVALTN
+1882 RIALTN

-1896 YRPENNIQ
+1896 YRPENTTEYVI
-1904 YGLESFGGP
+1904 ESFGGP
-1913 TIGITMRVSENFYR
+1913 TVGITMRVSEGAYR
-1927 LFFDDD
+1927 RFFDDD
-1933 PRNDTRAVEGM
+1933 PRNDTRAVESM

-2021 FAHNNGDEAGKK
+2021 FAHNNGDEAGKE
-2033 QVLEDIR
+2033 QVIEDIR
-2040 AFNKKHG
+2040 EFNQKHG
-2047 NVAISGDTLRQSITT
+2047 NVAISGDNIRQSIKT

-2079 RRFIREL
+2079 RRFIRAL
-2086 RESRRQYT
+2086 RESRQQYR
-2094 DRLYED
+2094 DRLYEED
-2100 E
+2100 

>member
-1 MAVQTAT
+1 MPVVKAPDGRLVRFPDDMPREEIKGIISAKFPDAYPTA
-8 NPETNEK
+8 
-15 VILVDGA
+15 A
-22 WLPVSQTATNPDTG
+22 
-36 ARAYL
+36 
-41 ANGNWVVDDTAPTV
+41 

-81 ESAATGASFILPEEA
+81 ESAATGASFVLPEEA

-108 GGVQEALATDEAY
+108 GGVQDFLATDEAY

-126 DLVRGVGSTLPFL
+126 DLIKGVGSTLPFL
-139 AAGALSAPALLGRG
+139 AAAPFGAVGLAAGAL
-153 AYALGTGLGVGAG
+153 TGITAG

-172 RAVAAGATE
+172 RATAAGATE

-189 LGIIPGAFEMY
+189 LGTIPGAFEIF
-200 GPGRIAERFRTVLG
+200 GPARIVGRFRKVLG
-214 PKADE
+214 KNADE
-219 VAKELSGN
+219 VAEELSGN
-227 ILRKISQ
+227 IIRKISQ
-234 AAERAPLGRVGKAA
+234 ATERAPLGRVGKAA
-248 IDEGVQEALSEVGQ
+248 IDEGIQEAISEVGQ

-272 ERGVFTDTGESFGLG
+272 ERGVFTDTGESFGMG
-287 AGVGGLLQGLTEA
+287 AGVGGLLQGIAEA
-300 ILPGRQRAAARK
+300 LLPGQQRRAARK
-312 AKEEKAAEEA
+312 AQEAVTAEEA
-322 VMADTLEGETRD
+322 AAAETAMAEVPVDETRD
-334 MFPEERAA
+334 MFPDVPER
-342 AEQTFQGPEPEQLMD
+342 EGPEPERLLD
-357 VEDLAGVTAE
+357 VEELAGVTKE
-367 DPIEVEI
+367 DPIQVEA
-374 REQAET
+374 EAAVQA
-380 TVRDRYRDA
+380 RYSEA
-389 PLSPDAFDAAVE
+389 PLSPDAFAAAVANE
-401 AEADIIRNRATA
+401 VDIIRSRE
-413 ASTPPT
+413 TPSEPT
-419 PETDLIAD
+419 PETDLIEDAEETAQIEALVDEDEYAD
-427 LEETQQV
+427 IQAEEDAAKASLDAAVTQELGAIEVDEREKALRDVQQRIETRRAEETQAKRGPVLEAVLAQTDTASQV
-434 EALLDEDAYAAI
+434 NTERAFSNALAEAGIADTTPT
-446 EAEEEA
+446 EAERQA
-452 AKAKSIEEDAELER
+452 ITQKTYELTQQRPEPEVVEPEVIADGTSVSE
-466 MLKEEDAE
+466 L
-474 RKAKDK
+474 
-480 AETKEIE
+480 E
-487 ALIAAEPTPEQR
+487 ALIPEAEATTTTEAAPT
-499 NVVLNSVMENDTV
+499 
-512 LTLEEGARLFK
+512 
-523 ETLDSQGFTNTKPS
+523 
-537 RTEIQSIFG
+537 
-546 AAKVR
+546 
-551 REGAEG
+551 
-557 VAPIEAFIKEK
+557 
-568 SPKPITPTSTEFF
+568 TPVTPEFF
-581 DSLNIAPSAPI
+581 DQLGIPKSAPI
-592 RKRKALQNQDIKSDE
+592 RRRKGLQGKEVSSPEVQEALQALIK
-607 VRAALTTLSNNP
+607 NP
-619 KVSKNTR
+619 KTSYRTR
-626 ETIKTYLETGVTP
+626 ANLLNYRAFGEVVPP
-639 TPTPPPAV
+639 TAEPAPDASTAAPTAAQPPA
-647 DTTTETVTTP
+647 P
-657 VAPITFANTP
+657 
-667 QPIAATV
+667 TV
-674 ALPDTDEQKLV
+674 ALPITDEEKLANR
-685 KQKAIPVPTRGK
+685 KGKALPTRGVF
-697 YEPKP
+697 KP
-702 AMSYY
+702 ESAISYY
-707 MQNATDSDQALRI
+707 MQNTSDTGTLFDNNETGAPILLESLPDQALRA
-720 IAFEGEVDPTLETT
+720 IAFEGVEPVGLQKA
-734 SPKDVSVQEKKR
+734 SPKDVAKKEIRR
-746 ADAAAQWVKSNL
+746 AEAATTWVRNNL
-758 SPTSKAKLKEYTKFY
+758 SPEANTRLDEYKAFYERAENRGEGFVEKLTGEQD
-773 KSELARLTAKGDVFL
+773 ARDKL
-788 ERMNAQQALAREGDK
+788 E
-803 TSAEYTEA
+803 AEYVA
-811 ETSQNEEPSKKQV
+811 EDNKQ
-824 EEAFN
+824 
-829 EKEAESIALNTEF
+829 
-842 LSDTE
+842 DD
-847 ASALTE
+847 ALTQK
-853 EVLQS
+853 VLQ
-858 EYSADR
+858 EMDVYGANVDDIAGVI
-864 DYLRSNAVA
+864 DYLRSDAVA

-910 LASNLEKAIGTTRV
+910 LASNLEKAIGTTKV
-924 EFVDRIQNTRGDE
+924 EFVETLETPRGD

-952 NINAPLSSHTI
+952 DINAPLSSHTI
-963 LHEVAHAVTSKTL
+963 LHEVAHAVTAKTL
-976 DNPAHP
+976 DNPGHP

-1012 EVYTNPDFRARLA
+1012 EVYTNPDFRATLA

-1049 MSTTETETVADA
+1049 MPTTETETVADA
-1061 ALDFVDL
+1061 ALDFINL
-1068 IVADSIS
+1068 IVAASIS

-1102 TALAKLKTLKDS
+1102 TALAKLKTLTDS

-1119 GNAQELG
+1119 GNAQELS
-1126 AKSRVTMINAMTL
+1126 AKSRMTMLNAMTL
-1139 DNIVGLIKEK
+1139 DNIIGLIKEK

-1163 DGMRNELMKDFGN
+1163 DGKRNELMKNFGN

-1189 AAIETYN
+1189 VAIETYN

-1202 TIEEADP
+1202 TIEEVDP

-1223 TDTNGNVVEK
+1223 TDTNGNVIERV
-1233 ITFPTEAQRD
+1233 TFSTEAQRD
-1243 AAVEALDKTNILAG
+1243 EAVEALDKTKILAG
-1257 VRKLNP
+1257 VRKLNT
-1263 TQERITAHEEA
+1263 TQERITAYEEA
-1274 QKLYNK
+1274 QRLYNK
-1280 LSPTQKTTYRE
+1280 LSPTQKTAYRE

-1297 KINADILAAIDVKL
+1297 QINADILAAIDDKL
-1311 DKLDIEDG
+1311 DKLDIEAG

-1345 RPGEFWVEYEYKDR
+1345 RSGEFWVEYEYKDR

-1367 SSHRSEGLRRVA
+1367 SSHPSKGLREVA

-1388 VVPESVKEK
+1388 IVTGSVKAK

-1421 KKPVTIIEKD
+1421 KKPVTLVEKD

-1440 VTLPQGAIDFVDNVL
+1440 VTLPQGAIDFVDDVL

-1479 EAIKAFEDTYPA
+1479 QAIKAFEDTYPR

-1498 LSFDVDFALVAKKI
+1498 LSFDADFALVAKQI
-1512 REEAAT
+1512 REEAAA

-1524 RLVQDVM
+1524 RLVQDAM
-1531 RALVGTTAET
+1531 KALVGTSAET
-1541 NALPGKLASY
+1541 NALPGKLSSY

-1624 VTREGITKEGK
+1624 VTREGITKEGEI
-1635 VGDIS
+1635 GDIS

-1652 GLLGPLITKFKELGL
+1652 GMLGPLVAKLKELGL

-1719 KKYGKPINE
+1719 KKYGKPIAK

-1775 FKRFPAQILYVQMSM
+1775 FKRFPAQILYIQMSM

-1868 YGAVAKYFGADVTD
+1868 YGAVAKYFGTDVTD
-1882 RVALTN
+1882 RIALTN

-1896 YRPENNIQ
+1896 YRPENTTEYVI
-1904 YGLESFGGP
+1904 ESFGGP
-1913 TIGITMRVSENFYR
+1913 TVGITMRVSEGAYR
-1927 LFFDDD
+1927 RFFDDD
-1933 PRNDTRAVEGM
+1933 PRNDTRAVESM

-2021 FAHNNGDEAGKK
+2021 FAHNNGDEAGKE
-2033 QVLEDIR
+2033 QVIEDIR
-2040 AFNKKHG
+2040 EFNQKHG
-2047 NVAISGDTLRQSITT
+2047 NVAISGDNIRQSIKT

-2079 RRFIREL
+2079 RRFIRAL
-2086 RESRRQYT
+2086 RESRQQYR
-2094 DRLYED
+2094 DRLYEED
-2100 E
+2100 

>member
-1 MAVQTAT
+1 MATVERLGEALKNAHAAGDEYAAKKFADAIRALQSTPT
-8 NPETNEK
+8 
-15 VILVDGA
+15 
-22 WLPVSQTATNPDTG
+22 PV
-36 ARAYL
+36 
-41 ANGNWVVDDTAPTV
+41 VPTPA

-81 ESAATGASFILPEEA
+81 ESAATGAAFVLPEEA

-108 GGVQEALATDEAY
+108 GGVQDFLATDEAY

-126 DLVRGVGSTLPFL
+126 DLIKGVGSTLPFL
-139 AAGALSAPALLGRG
+139 AAAPLGVAGFAVGAL
-153 AYALGTGLGVGAG
+153 TGITAG

-172 RAVAAGATE
+172 RAEAAGATE
-181 EEISKAAG
+181 EEISKAAA
-189 LGIIPGAFEMY
+189 LGTIPGALEMF
-200 GPGRIAERFRTVLG
+200 PPARIVGNFKGVLN
-214 PKADE
+214 PKT
-219 VAKELSGN
+219 AKELAEQASN
-227 ILRKISQ
+227 SIRNKIMQRVRK
-234 AAERAPLGRVGKAA
+234 APLGRVTEAA
-248 IDEGVQEALSEVGQ
+248 ISEGIQEAITEVGQ
-262 NLIQRGVYDP
+262 NLISRGVYDP
-272 ERGVFTDTGESFGLG
+272 EQGVFTDTGESFGLG
-287 AGVGGLLQGLTEA
+287 AGVGGLLAGLTEA
-300 ILPGRQRAAARK
+300 IIPFKMRAAARK
-312 AKEEKAAEEA
+312 AQEAVTAEEA
-322 VMADTLEGETRD
+322 AAAETAMAEVPVDETRD
-334 MFPEERAA
+334 MFPDVPER
-342 AEQTFQGPEPEQLMD
+342 EGPEPERLLD
-357 VEDLAGVTAE
+357 VEELAGVTEE
-367 DPIEVEI
+367 DPIQVEA
-374 REQAET
+374 EAAVQA
-380 TVRDRYRDA
+380 RYSEA
-389 PLSPDAFDAAVE
+389 PLSPDAFAAAVANE
-401 AEADIIRNRATA
+401 VDIIRSRE
-413 ASTPPT
+413 TPSEPT
-419 PETDLIAD
+419 PETDLIEDAEETAQIEALVDEDEYAD
-427 LEETQQV
+427 IQAEEDAAKASLDAAVTQELGAIEVDEREKALRDVQQRIETRRAEETQAKRGPVLEAVLAQTDTASQV
-434 EALLDEDAYAAI
+434 NTERAFSNALAEAGIADTTPT
-446 EAEEEA
+446 EAERQA
-452 AKAKSIEEDAELER
+452 ITQKTYELTQQRPEPEVVEPEVIADGTSVSE
-466 MLKEEDAE
+466 L
-474 RKAKDK
+474 
-480 AETKEIE
+480 E
-487 ALIAAEPTPEQR
+487 ALIPEAGATTTTETADPT
-499 NVVLNSVMENDTV
+499 
-512 LTLEEGARLFK
+512 TL
-523 ETLDSQGFTNTKPS
+523 
-537 RTEIQSIFG
+537 
-546 AAKVR
+546 V
-551 REGAEG
+551 
-557 VAPIEAFIKEK
+557 
-568 SPKPITPTSTEFF
+568 TPEFF
-581 DSLNIAPSAPI
+581 DSLGIPKSAPI
-592 RKRKALQNQDIKSDE
+592 RRRKALQGKEVSSPEVQEALQALIK
-607 VRAALTTLSNNP
+607 NP
-619 KVSKNTR
+619 KTSYRTR
-626 ETIKTYLETGVTP
+626 ANLLNYRAFGEVVPP
-639 TPTPPPAV
+639 TAEPAPDASTAAPTAAQPPA
-647 DTTTETVTTP
+647 P
-657 VAPITFANTP
+657 
-667 QPIAATV
+667 TV
-674 ALPDTDEQKLV
+674 ALPTTDAEKLANR
-685 KQKAIPVPTRGK
+685 KGKALPTRGVF
-697 YEPKP
+697 KP
-702 AMSYY
+702 ESAISYY
-707 MQNATDSDQALRI
+707 MQNTSDTGTLFNNNETGAPILLESLPDQALRA
-720 IAFEGEVDPTLETT
+720 IAFEGVEPVGLQKA
-734 SPKDVSVQEKKR
+734 SPKDVAKKEIRR
-746 ADAAAQWVKSNL
+746 AEAATTWVRNNL
-758 SPTSKAKLKEYTKFY
+758 SPEANTRLDEYKAFYERAENRGEGFVEKLTGEQD
-773 KSELARLTAKGDVFL
+773 ARDKL
-788 ERMNAQQALAREGDK
+788 E
-803 TSAEYTEA
+803 AEYVA
-811 ETSQNEEPSKKQV
+811 EDNKQ
-824 EEAFN
+824 
-829 EKEAESIALNTEF
+829 
-842 LSDTE
+842 DD
-847 ASALTE
+847 ALTQK
-853 EVLQS
+853 VLQ
-858 EYSADR
+858 EMDVYGANVDDIAGVI
-864 DYLRSNAVA
+864 DYLRSDAVA

-910 LASNLEKAIGTTRV
+910 LASNLEKAIGTTKV
-924 EFVDRIQNTRGDE
+924 EFVETLETPRGD

-952 NINAPLSSHTI
+952 DINAPLSSHTI
-963 LHEVAHAVTSKTL
+963 LHEVAHAVTAKTL
-976 DNPAHP
+976 DNPGHP

-1012 EVYTNPDFRARLA
+1012 EVYTNPDFRATLA

-1049 MSTTETETVADA
+1049 MPTTETGTVADA

-1068 IVADSIS
+1068 IVAESIS

-1102 TALAKLKTLKDS
+1102 TALAKLKTLTDS

-1119 GNAQELG
+1119 GNAQELS
-1126 AKSRVTMINAMTL
+1126 AKSRMTMLNAMTL
-1139 DNIVGLIKEK
+1139 DNIIGLIKEK
-1149 LPSAADFQNLIRKQ
+1149 LPSAADFQNLIREQ
-1163 DGMRNELMKDFGN
+1163 DGKRNELMKNFGN

-1189 AAIETYN
+1189 VAIETYN

-1202 TIEEADP
+1202 TIEEVDP

-1223 TDTNGNVVEK
+1223 TDTNGNVIERV
-1233 ITFPTEAQRD
+1233 TFSTEAQRD
-1243 AAVEALDKTNILAG
+1243 EAVEALDKTKILAG
-1257 VRKLNP
+1257 VRKLNT
-1263 TQERITAHEEA
+1263 TQERITAYEEA
-1274 QKLYNK
+1274 QRLYNK
-1280 LSPTQKTTYRE
+1280 LSPTQKTAYRE

-1297 KINADILAAIDVKL
+1297 QINADILAAIDDKL
-1311 DKLDIEDG
+1311 DKLDIEAG

-1333 TSGVIDPYFPLN
+1333 TSGVIDPFFPLN
-1345 RPGEFWVEYEYKDR
+1345 RSGEFWVEYEYKDR

-1367 SSHRSEGLRRVA
+1367 SSHPSKGLREVA

-1388 VVPESVKEK
+1388 IVTGSVKAK

-1421 KKPVTIIEKD
+1421 KKPVTLVEKD

-1440 VTLPQGAIDFVDNVL
+1440 VTLPQGAIDFVDDVL

-1479 EAIKAFEDTYPA
+1479 QAIKAFEDTYPR

-1498 LSFDVDFALVAKKI
+1498 LSFDADFALVAKQI
-1512 REEAAT
+1512 REEAAA

-1524 RLVQDVM
+1524 RLVQDAM
-1531 RALVGTTAET
+1531 KALVGTSAET
-1541 NALPGKLASY
+1541 NALPGKLSSY

-1624 VTREGITKEGK
+1624 VTREGITKEGEI
-1635 VGDIS
+1635 GDIS

-1652 GLLGPLITKFKELGL
+1652 GMLGPLVAKLKELGL

-1719 KKYGKPINE
+1719 KKYGKPIAK

-1775 FKRFPAQILYVQMSM
+1775 FKRFPAQILYIQMSM

-1868 YGAVAKYFGADVTD
+1868 YGAVAKYFGTDVTD
-1882 RVALTN
+1882 RIALTN

-1896 YRPENNIQ
+1896 YRPENTTEYVI
-1904 YGLESFGGP
+1904 ESFGGP
-1913 TIGITMRVSENFYR
+1913 TVGITMRVSEGAYR
-1927 LFFDDD
+1927 RFFDDD
-1933 PRNDTRAVEGM
+1933 PRNDTRAVESM

-2021 FAHNNGDEAGKK
+2021 FAHNNGDEAGKE
-2033 QVLEDIR
+2033 QVIEDIR
-2040 AFNKKHG
+2040 EFNQKHG
-2047 NVAISGDTLRQSITT
+2047 NVAISGDNIRQSIKT

-2079 RRFIREL
+2079 RRFIRAL
-2086 RESRRQYT
+2086 RESRQQYR
-2094 DRLYED
+2094 DRLYEED
-2100 E
+2100 